1 MSDEILRRFARDQW
15 VRMHGTPRVTV
26 LAGAEHARQMW
37 RQWLAVGELQGEL
50 FEGRVDDA
58 VRDATAR
65 AIAEPQVPI
74 AILAAPG
81 ELAAWRS
88 GRRDRLAAMVD
99 EGLVEIAE
107 VVATTRAEARR
118 AATAATAAAAEAAV
132 MAKAAAAE
140 PSAAATAEPASAA
153 RRAASTIDAAMF
165 DARSAAEAQM
175 FEALEATPA
184 TAGRFELNGYLSV
197 HFGGGAA
204 EVDLLARRDGIAI
217 EIDGYR
223 HFTDL
228 DAYRRDRKKDL
239 LLQLQGLIVIRL
251 HAQDVM
257 RDPRPGVN
265 AVCQA
270 LAYRMERRP

>member
-26 LAGAEHARQMW
+26 LAGAEHARRVW
-37 RQWLAVGELQGEL
+37 RQWLAAGELQGEL
-50 FEGRVDDA
+50 FEGSLDDA

-74 AILAAPG
+74 AVLAAPG
-81 ELAAWRS
+81 DLAAWRR
-88 GRRDRLAAMVD
+88 GRRDRLVAMVD
-99 EGLVEIAE
+99 EGLVEVAE
-107 VVATTRAEARR
+107 RPVEVADR
-118 AATAATAAAAEAAV
+118 AA
-132 MAKAAAAE
+132 
-140 PSAAATAEPASAA
+140 P
-153 RRAASTIDAAMF
+153 I

-197 HFGGGAA
+197 HFGAGAA
-204 EVDLLARRDGIAI
+204 EVDLLARRDGIAV
-217 EIDGYR
+217 EIDGYH
-223 HFTDL
+223 HFADL
-228 DAYRRDRKKDL
+228 EAYRRDRKKDL

-257 RDPRPGVN
+257 QDPRPGVT

-270 LAYRMERRP
+270 LAFRMEHRS

>member
-65 AIAEPQVPI
+65 AIAEPRVPI
-74 AILAAPG
+74 ALLAAPG

-88 GRRDRLAAMVD
+88 GRRDRLAAMVE
-99 EGLVEIAE
+99 EGLVEIVEAA
-107 VVATTRAEARR
+107 ATVRAEAKQ
-118 AATAATAAAAEAAV
+118 AAA
-132 MAKAAAAE
+132 
-140 PSAAATAEPASAA
+140 P
-153 RRAASTIDAAMF
+153 AMF

-217 EIDGYR
+217 EIDGYH

-257 RDPRPGVN
+257 RDPRPGVT
-265 AVCQA
+265 AVCQV

>member
-15 VRMHGTPRVTV
+15 VRVHGTPRVTV
-26 LAGAEHARQMW
+26 LAGAEHARRMW

-50 FEGRVDDA
+50 YEGGLDDA

-81 ELAAWRS
+81 ELAAWRR

-99 EGLVEIAE
+99 EGLVEVAE
-107 VVATTRAEARR
+107 RAEAVP
-118 AATAATAAAAEAAV
+118 APAPA
-132 MAKAAAAE
+132 
-140 PSAAATAEPASAA
+140 PASAPVPA
-153 RRAASTIDAAMF
+153 SASASAPAPAPRGAASTADAALF

-184 TAGRFELNGYLSV
+184 TAGRFELNEYLSV
-197 HFGGGAA
+197 HFGSGAA
-204 EVDLLARRDGIAI
+204 EVDLLARRDRIAI
-217 EIDGYR
+217 EIDGYH

-228 DAYRRDRKKDL
+228 DAYRRDRRKDL
-239 LLQLQGLIVIRL
+239 MLQLQGLIVIRL

-257 RDPRPGVN
+257 RDPRPGVA

-270 LAYRMERRP
+270 LAFRKERRP